1 MFARKIV
8 IFCLLVLL
16 GGGAIAQRPNGE
28 EAQEGGEKEAALSS
42 RYYADL
48 AQVHAKYK
56 VYDQAEE
63 CLKNAIELEEN
74 NTVSSGHAFQLAQ
87 LYLQWGRDDD
97 AEMMY
102 EFSLELTPDASSLVN
117 RSRELARFYEG
128 KKQYDKAEA
137 VYTQALKKAE
147 GPVARTLRKEFYRMC
162 LKSGRLDEIIAR
174 KEKEAADNKDAI
186 VLADLGYLYR
196 LSGDKKKE
204 METYQKLSEADP
216 RDQKALF
223 QLANAYRAAGETDK
237 AAEAFEKLI
246 KINPPARPYYISE
259 IVKLYTRA
267 GRTEEAEKWSNELV
281 SDEERETSA
290 GRARLARLYN
300 ELNVY
305 DKAIEHYLAAVKL
318 AEDPRQKEQYELQ
331 LARVYLNARKLA
343 EAEEI
348 CKRLVDSTKNNAVRR
363 EIQAMLARI
372 KRMQDQ

>member
-1 MFARKIV
+1 MFARKII

-16 GGGAIAQRPNGE
+16 GGGAIAEQPNAE
-28 EAQEGGEKEAALSS
+28 EAQESGKRQAPLPS

-48 AQVHAKYK
+48 AQVHTKYK
-56 VYDQAEE
+56 VYDEAEE

-74 NTVSSGHAFQLAQ
+74 NTVNSAHAFQLAR
-87 LYLQWGRDDD
+87 LYLEWGRDDD

-102 EFSLELTPDASSLVN
+102 EFSLELTPDALSLVN

-137 VYTQALKKAE
+137 VYAQALKKAE

-162 LKSGRLDEIIAR
+162 LKMGRLDEIIAR
-174 KEKEAADNKDAI
+174 KEKEAAIGKDLS

-204 METYQKLSEADP
+204 METYQRLAEADP

-246 KINPPARPYYISE
+246 KINPPAQPYYTSQV
-259 IVKLYTRA
+259 VKLYTRA
-267 GRTEEAEKWSNELV
+267 GRTEEAEKWSRKLV
-281 SDEERETSA
+281 SDEERKTSA

-300 ELNVY
+300 ELNVH

-318 AEDPRQKEQYELQ
+318 VKDPRQKEQYELQ
-331 LARVYLNARKLA
+331 LARVYLNAKKPA
-343 EAEEI
+343 QAEEI
-348 CKRLVDSTKNNAVRR
+348 CKRLVDSTKNNALRL
-363 EIQAMLARI
+363 EIQALLARI
-372 KRMQDQ
+372 SRMQNQ